1 MELIFSMSEYIGF
14 MNFGTKELF
23 ISVRSIILQFI
34 NSAPTVIVEFVIS
47 AYQIFQAQNL
57 LGLPS
62 KENPLELDENV
73 IRQYFTEAQIRVH
86 KHIVYYRDKDI
97 NTYQQS
103 L

>member
-1 MELIFSMSEYIGF
+1 
-14 MNFGTKELF
+14 MNFGTKELI

-73 IRQYFTEAQIRVH
+73 IRQYFSEAQIRVH
-86 KHIVYYRDKDI
+86 KYILYKHKQTPI
-97 NTYQQS
+97 NDPFKQGNGTIRW
-103 L
+103 